1 MAGSSQASR
10 SWFSRVLQRVRPA
23 APITVG
29 VDLML
34 MQPGGANGG
43 VKPLVYSFLAEIART
58 HGRSFR
64 YVVFA
69 QPELAPEI
77 TAFLRPCDELVCATQ
92 PSTLN
97 PQLPA
102 RRSLGEGGSTLN
114 PPPNV
119 ASAKAGQPST
129 SHLSVLY
136 APFGRSPLI
145 RPGLPTVS
153 LIVDLLHRDLPEAL
167 PPEEVHYRHE
177 WFQQLATSA
186 TFFQCISHYTASR
199 LQLHNA
205 VPPARCFV
213 THIPV
218 HQRLATDA
226 IGTAESPIAGP
237 FFFYPANS
245 WPHKNHEALLAAYQ
259 RYRSAASAEAWPLV
273 LTGYPDARM
282 QSLATHATSLGL
294 GGHVHFLGHVDDAH
308 FRALWRAAGALVY
321 PSRHEGF
328 GIPLLE
334 AMSFR
339 CPIIAA
345 NTTSLPEVGGDACLY
360 VDPND
365 VASLASAL
373 TRIASDAALRAA
385 LVQRGT
391 ERLAEFSL
399 SREAAKLADCL
410 VRAAGRS

>member
-1 MAGSSQASR
+1 MSETPPANAR
-10 SWFSRVLQRVRPA
+10 ARTSWFERLVTRLRPA
-23 APITVG
+23 RPITVG

-43 VKPLVYSFLAEIART
+43 VKPLVYSFLAEIARS
-58 HGRSFR
+58 RSRALR
-64 YVVFA
+64 YVIFA
-69 QPELAPEI
+69 QPELAPEL
-77 TAFLRPCDELVCATQ
+77 TPFLRPCDQLVRTTQ

-97 PQLPA
+97 PLPA
-102 RRSLGEGGSTLN
+102 VLSSVGSAKGE
-114 PPPNV
+114 
-119 ASAKAGQPST
+119 ASAKAGQLST

-177 WFQQLATSA
+177 WFQQLAASA

-199 LQLHNA
+199 LQLHYA
-205 VPPARCFV
+205 VEPARCFV

-259 RYRSAASAEAWPLV
+259 RYRSAASANAWPLV

-282 QSLATHATSLGL
+282 QSLAAHAANLGL
-294 GGHVHFLGHVDDAH
+294 REHVHFLGHVDDAH

-334 AMSFR
+334 AMAFH

-345 NTTSLPEVGGDACLY
+345 NTTALPEVGGEACLY

-365 VASLASAL
+365 VGSIASAL
-373 TRIASDAALRAA
+373 TRLASDAALRAA

-399 SREAAKLADCL
+399 SREAAKLADHL
-410 VRAAGRS
+410 VRAAGPS

>member
-1 MAGSSQASR
+1 MADPMSGSPQVFR
-10 SWFSRVLQRVRPA
+10 SWLSRVLQLVRPA
-23 APITVG
+23 RPINVG

-43 VKPLVYSFLAEIART
+43 VKPLVYSFLAEIARSR
-58 HGRSFR
+58 GRTFR

-69 QPELAPEI
+69 QPELAREL

-97 PQLPA
+97 PQL
-102 RRSLGEGGSTLN
+102 
-114 PPPNV
+114 
-119 ASAKAGQPST
+119 ST
-129 SHLSVLY
+129 SPLSVLY
-136 APFGRSPLI
+136 APFGRSSLF

-153 LIVDLLHRDLPEAL
+153 LIVDLLHRDLPAAL
-167 PPEEVHYRHE
+167 PPEEVHYRHQ
-177 WFQQLATSA
+177 WFQQLVTSA
-186 TFFQCISHYTASR
+186 TFFQCISHSTASR
-199 LQLHNA
+199 LQLHYS
-205 VPPARCFV
+205 VEPARCFV

-218 HQRLATDA
+218 HQRLATGSPA
-226 IGTAESPIAGP
+226 AAASPITGP

-245 WPHKNHEALLAAYQ
+245 WPHKNHETLLAAYQ
-259 RYRSAASAEAWPLV
+259 LYRSAAPTDAWPLV

-282 QSLATHATSLGL
+282 QSLAEHATTRGL
-294 GGHVHFLGHVDDAH
+294 RDHVHFLGHVDDAH
-308 FRALWRAAGALVY
+308 FIALWRAAGALVY

-334 AMSFR
+334 AMAFKR
-339 CPIIAA
+339 PIIAS

-360 VDPND
+360 IDPND

-373 TRIASDAALRAA
+373 TRIASDAALRAT

-399 SREAAKLADCL
+399 PREAAKLADHL
-410 VRAAGRS
+410 AGAAVSQ